1 MNLELIYC
9 KIALPPKKN
18 PAAKFASQGDT
29 HMRTDTQIKF
39 LYYPLP
45 LQNEYRLKGIAIK
58 KIVITSSPK
67 NKTISLFWNFFVL
80 KNYFTLF
87 SHVYLLVFRN
97 DYENIGNTVFFSFI
111 FKNLILI
118 IKHSWNVHFHLLNSI
133 IYIPR
138 DLSKQFWCM
147 LYGTKASVLILSFE
161 TQSPSKRVLSICN
174 GSHIIKVLNKKSFIL
189 HLIH

>member
-1 MNLELIYC
+1 
-9 KIALPPKKN
+9 
-18 PAAKFASQGDT
+18 
-29 HMRTDTQIKF
+29 MRTDTQIKF

-118 IKHSWNVHFHLLNSI
+118 IKHSWNVNVQLFNSI

-138 DLSKQFWCM
+138 DLSKQFWCVIWH
-147 LYGTKASVLILSFE
+147 KSLSLNIEFWN
-161 TQSPSKRVLSICN
+161 SIT
-174 GSHIIKVLNKKSFIL
+174 IK
-189 HLIH
+189 